1 MGGRE
6 GLQFGSQLESQPP
19 PNTHIL
25 IVSLSPPTPT
35 SSLPPSLPIP
45 PSRPP
50 PIPSMEVGKGGRRQE
65 GVLAAELLPALPQLC
80 RSKSVSGPE
89 EGQLS
94 SCAINRCHLFF
105 MEGSPLSVTLMT
117 GMFV

>member
-1 MGGRE
+1 
-6 GLQFGSQLESQPP
+6 
-19 PNTHIL
+19 
-25 IVSLSPPTPT
+25 
-35 SSLPPSLPIP
+35 
-45 PSRPP
+45 
-50 PIPSMEVGKGGRRQE
+50 MEVGKGGRRQE